1 MIFCFLWR
9 LFLRDWAERWFRD
22 GVQRWNNT
30 VLWTVSY
37 TSPRGGTATGE
48 DTDRRCSHRE
58 DWGNG

>member
-9 LFLRDWAERWFRD
+9 LFLQEWAERWFRD
-22 GVQRWNNT
+22 GVQRWG
-30 VLWTVSY
+30 SEMGF
-37 TSPRGGTATGE
+37 RDETATGE